1 MKISRSNY
9 ESWFLDYLEGDL
21 DASFADEF
29 ESFLALNPDLAEE
42 LDRCDPI
49 RLAPDSGI
57 QYIEKEQLKKM
68 ADRGIEFEEFAV
80 AYYEGD
86 LPIAEQKNFEAI
98 VAENAIKA
106 TEATKFAKLKLIAD
120 KKIGYTNKAGLKRKD
135 NIIPYWLKVASVA
148 AVLILSSLLF
158 KTQTGVKKHFDN
170 QIAGIENPIVRN
182 ESGTLAKK
190 EEKTTAVRPA
200 LMRYPK
206 KNTVEVRPDRM
217 KVQEAVKSD
226 KKAEKASNPR
236 PPKPELLKP
245 KGISVGQSY
254 KIELAMMT
262 LKDPDKISAEVEL
275 SELLKVH
282 LAAMRRSDDR
292 EFLSTD
298 YLRLSGL
305 QLFAKL
311 SGKRLTARKDHDGT
325 IKSVSFHSHLLAFSI
340 PVNR

>member
-1 MKISRSNY
+1 MRIRKLAIQIKPGSR
-9 ESWFLDYLEGDL
+9 E
-21 DASFADEF
+21 
-29 ESFLALNPDLAEE
+29 
-42 LDRCDPI
+42 R
-49 RLAPDSGI
+49 
-57 QYIEKEQLKKM
+57 
-68 ADRGIEFEEFAV
+68 
-80 AYYEGD
+80 
-86 LPIAEQKNFEAI
+86 
-98 VAENAIKA
+98 
-106 TEATKFAKLKLIAD
+106 
-120 KKIGYTNKAGLKRKD
+120 D

-262 LKDPDKISAEVEL
+262 LKDPDKISAEV
-275 SELLKVH
+275 
-282 LAAMRRSDDR
+282 
-292 EFLSTD
+292 
-298 YLRLSGL
+298 
-305 QLFAKL
+305 
-311 SGKRLTARKDHDGT
+311 
-325 IKSVSFHSHLLAFSI
+325 
-340 PVNR
+340 